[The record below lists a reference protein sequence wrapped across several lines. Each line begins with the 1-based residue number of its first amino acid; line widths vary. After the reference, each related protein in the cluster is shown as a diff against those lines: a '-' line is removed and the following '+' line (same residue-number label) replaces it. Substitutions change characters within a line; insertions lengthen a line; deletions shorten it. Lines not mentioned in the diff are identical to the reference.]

1 MHLQK
6 LMDII
11 VNEKTR
17 EPFICIKDLVTNG
30 LSLDRFTDDSF
41 GPACRHEITLFLAS
55 WCKLVGLK
63 TDIYRD
69 WLTCYCVDVLSII
82 SSSSASQI
90 RHSTKSSINYIH
102 RSDIQFSCNCE
113 NNIFKAL
120 CSSDCHVYDEMKD
133 IYLKKLETE
142 QKKIEEYQRIAEA
155 NKPDDT
161 APKPLS
167 VYERYKQQFEEA
179 VSLIK
184 EYLEKGDTKKKIAVL
199 LNEKGYKTS
208 TGNDWTAAI
217 VSGVAIKK
225 GWTPKRKKHTEKQ
238 TPSQLKL
245 F

>member
-11 VNEKTR
+11 VKENKS
-17 EPFICIKDLVTNG
+17 EPFICIKDLVENG
-30 LSLDRFTDDSF
+30 LSPDRFAGDDSR
-41 GPACRHEITLFLAS
+41 PSRHEITLFLAS
-55 WCKLVGLK
+55 WCKLTGFEAE
-63 TDIYRD
+63 IYRD
-69 WLTCYCVDVLSII
+69 WLTNYCVDVLATI

-120 CSSDCHVYDEMKD
+120 CSSNCPLYDEMKYV
-133 IYLKKLETE
+133 YLLNLEAE
-142 QKKIEEYQRIAEA
+142 QKKIEEYQEIKEE
-155 NKPDDT
+155 NIP

-167 VYERYKQQFEEA
+167 VTKRYEKQFEEA
-179 VSLIK
+179 IGLIK
-184 EYLEKGDTKKKIAVL
+184 QYLEQGHTKNKIAII

-208 TGNDWTAAI
+208 TGYVWKANT
-217 VSGVAIKK
+217 VSGIAIAK
-225 GWTPKRKKHTEKQ
+225 GWSPQRKKRNEEK
-238 TPSQLKL
+238 TASVQLKL